1 MQRRTYKPI
10 QTVRL
15 FLLLLLAAGLLCG
28 CGVQPAPANSEQAS
42 AASSGSAESLDVA
55 ESPDTQP
62 EEEALKA
69 QRLAQAKDGFLWDDE
84 GYLQAV
90 DGEGNLLSA
99 CYVGVLHFR
108 RDGRY
113 SSGNRELDAL
123 VASVIHENTNPD
135 MTRMQM
141 LEAVYDYTIGH
152 IRYAGLSNYECS
164 MQPAHGRNG
173 WMPEYAIRA
182 LRDGNGNCYCFA
194 AAFAALARGLGY
206 QAYATGGIC
215 GGTEDP
221 HGWVQILDEDGNMWM
236 NDPEIEFRFG
246 DYQAQIE
253 SGEPAPDLF
262 YKSPDEIGAETG
274 LSYRAQCDPYAAE
287 KKEAEER
294 ENRSAKLK
302 EAAASAAAGI
312 MEQEDESAEVETGEA
327 ATVEAATANA
337 ATTAAGE
344 APSGT
349 ASAAAAQTPASPAV
363 GTAVPTPPSA
373 QIQQV
378 TPAE

>member
-1 MQRRTYKPI
+1 M
-10 QTVRL
+10 
-15 FLLLLLAAGLLCG
+15 
-28 CGVQPAPANSEQAS
+28 
-42 AASSGSAESLDVA
+42 
-55 ESPDTQP
+55 
-62 EEEALKA
+62 

-99 CYVGVLHFR
+99 CYIGVLHFR

-113 SSGNRELDAL
+113 SSGSRELDAL
-123 VASVIHENTNPD
+123 VASVIHENTDPD

-141 LEAVYDYTIGH
+141 LEAMYDYTIGH

-173 WMPEYAIRA
+173 WMPELAIRA

-253 SGEPAPDLF
+253 SGKPAPDLF

-274 LSYRAQCDPYAAE
+274 ISYRAQCDPYAAE
-287 KKEAEER
+287 QKEAAER

-312 MEQEDESAEVETGEA
+312 ADRTED
-327 ATVEAATANA
+327 
-337 ATTAAGE
+337 
-344 APSGT
+344 
-349 ASAAAAQTPASPAV
+349 
-363 GTAVPTPPSA
+363 
-373 QIQQV
+373 
-378 TPAE
+378 PAEAGM